1 MVLSECCHVSHEDM
15 DGLGGF
21 RFHRQ
26 FIGNS
31 LFTCSLT
38 ISRLHVYAICL
49 HDNWSGGQ
57 NLAILEVLGVWYIIV
72 HSDTMQ
78 RFVPNC
84 ASCPGYASQ
93 KRITEARL
101 CADRFWTHN
110 LLFGLWDAL
119 EFASPRSA
127 LEKRKWIEMG
137 VHLNPASWGMQQK
150 RRFVNWDQ
158 QRFYKHLSFT
168 CLADIR
174 SKAASL
180 VSWVLL
186 SAWIWPK
193 RRRFPLERL
202 VPVQGQLAPGRVG
215 KNTGEKTVME
225 ISMNGPYNC
234 KSSQHQCWQMQVW
247 PRGLSCLCLVRRNR
261 NTVPSQWRRFSFL
274 GVSRESCGLMLSSQ

>member
-1 MVLSECCHVSHEDM
+1 MSHEDL
-15 DGLGGF
+15 DGLRGF

-57 NLAILEVLGVWYIIV
+57 NLAILEVLGAWYIIV

-84 ASCPGYASQ
+84 AFCPGYASQ

-101 CADRFWTHN
+101 RADRFWTHN

-137 VHLNPASWGMQQK
+137 VEFIWIQHHEACNKSVDLWTEINRDFISIW
-150 RRFVNWDQ
+150 
-158 QRFYKHLSFT
+158 
-168 CLADIR
+168 
-174 SKAASL
+174 ASL
-180 VSWVLL
+180 VWRTSDQKRPAWSLEFFWVHE
-186 SAWIWPK
+186 
-193 RRRFPLERL
+193 F
-202 VPVQGQLAPGRVG
+202 GQS
-215 KNTGEKTVME
+215 GEGSLWSGWCPFKG
-225 ISMNGPYNC
+225 S
-234 KSSQHQCWQMQVW
+234 
-247 PRGLSCLCLVRRNR
+247 
-261 NTVPSQWRRFSFL
+261 
-274 GVSRESCGLMLSSQ
+274 

>member
-1 MVLSECCHVSHEDM
+1 MMDDEWLSWCCHNVVMWVMRTWM
-15 DGLGGF
+15 DLGGSD
-21 RFHRQ
+21 

-57 NLAILEVLGVWYIIV
+57 NLAILEVLGVWYTIV

-93 KRITEARL
+93 KRITKARL

-119 EFASPRSA
+119 EFASSRSA

-202 VPVQGQLAPGRVG
+202 VPVQGQLAPGRV
-215 KNTGEKTVME
+215 
-225 ISMNGPYNC
+225 
-234 KSSQHQCWQMQVW
+234 QVKK
-247 PRGLSCLCLVRRNR
+247 R
-261 NTVPSQWRRFSFL
+261 
-274 GVSRESCGLMLSSQ
+274 